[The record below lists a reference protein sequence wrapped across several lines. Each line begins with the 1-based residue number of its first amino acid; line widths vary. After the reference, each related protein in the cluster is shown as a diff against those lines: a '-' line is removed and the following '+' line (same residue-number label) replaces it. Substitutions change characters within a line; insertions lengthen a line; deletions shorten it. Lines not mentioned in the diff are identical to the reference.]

1 MPSQSQKYDV
11 LVLGAGVIG
20 LSSALDLVEA
30 GYRVAVA
37 AKDLP
42 EDSFSTG
49 FASPWAGCN
58 WHTFE
63 DDGSSPAAK
72 RDARTYARLAKVA
85 ATHPHLCKRIEFVD
99 VFSTRVPAESRWN
112 NDLVG
117 GICEVTRDT
126 YPIPGGHPHAHIW
139 NSYIIHA
146 PKYILHLA
154 SLLRSKNVPIVR
166 TRLSS
171 LDEAYDIPSIGP
183 VSLVVNATGLGSFS
197 LIGVEDPKAHP
208 ARGQT
213 VLVRAPRAK
222 RCIMN
227 TESFMGDDDAAKPAY
242 IIPRPGCDEVVLGGT
257 YIPNNHSSLP
267 DLVEADRILQAC
279 FDLEPLLAPQ
289 GGGWRD
295 IEVISHNV
303 GLRPA
308 RDGGAR
314 VELEKKVVG
323 SATRRVGRPNSA
335 DKKQVGVVHAYG
347 FGSAGF
353 QASLGA
359 AEEVVQLTNEYFG
372 KPNNAILQGRQAKL

>member
-1 MPSQSQKYDV
+1 M
-11 LVLGAGVIG
+11 
-20 LSSALDLVEA
+20 
-30 GYRVAVA
+30 
-37 AKDLP
+37 
-42 EDSFSTG
+42 
-49 FASPWAGCN
+49 
-58 WHTFE
+58 
-63 DDGSSPAAK
+63 
-72 RDARTYARLAKVA
+72 
-85 ATHPHLCKRIEFVD
+85 
-99 VFSTRVPAESRWN
+99 
-112 NDLVG
+112 
-117 GICEVTRDT
+117 
-126 YPIPGGHPHAHIW
+126 
-139 NSYIIHA
+139 
-146 PKYILHLA
+146 
-154 SLLRSKNVPIVR
+154 PIVR

-227 TESFMGDDDAAKPAY
+227 TESFMGDDDGECYLQALQPNSPRVPSLTPAAKPAY

-289 GGGWRD
+289 GGEWRD

-347 FGSAGF
+347 FGSAG
-353 QASLGA
+353 
-359 AEEVVQLTNEYFG
+359 
-372 KPNNAILQGRQAKL
+372 